1 MSAHASVTLAS
12 SAWSPR
18 TDDSVIQSLKN
29 CFLTGKPR
37 EVTNHVGCLE
47 EFHET
52 VQAETP
58 NTMWLESKEKG
69 RPEGALKFKQK
80 EKQFARKTLIMV
92 APGSLKGRALF
103 KSKGSLEFNLGSV
116 IRVTSLLV
124 T

>member
-1 MSAHASVTLAS
+1 M
-12 SAWSPR
+12 
-18 TDDSVIQSLKN
+18 
-29 CFLTGKPR
+29 
-37 EVTNHVGCLE
+37 GCLGE
-47 EFHET
+47 LHET
-52 VQAETP
+52 VQVETP

-80 EKQFARKTLIMV
+80 EKQFAWKTLIMV

-103 KSKGSLEFNLGSV
+103 KGKGNLEFNLGSV

>member
-1 MSAHASVTLAS
+1 M
-12 SAWSPR
+12 
-18 TDDSVIQSLKN
+18 
-29 CFLTGKPR
+29 
-37 EVTNHVGCLE
+37 GCLGE
-47 EFHET
+47 LHET
-52 VQAETP
+52 VQVETP

-80 EKQFARKTLIMV
+80 EKQFSWKTLIMV

-103 KSKGSLEFNLGSV
+103 KGKGNLEFNLGSV